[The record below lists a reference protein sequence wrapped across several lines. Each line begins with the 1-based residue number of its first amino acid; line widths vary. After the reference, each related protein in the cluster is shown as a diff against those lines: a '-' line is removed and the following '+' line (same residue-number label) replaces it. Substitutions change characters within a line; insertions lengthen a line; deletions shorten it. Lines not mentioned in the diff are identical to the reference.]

1 MQCIYFIFLK
11 TRVTSLN
18 SKQAWRVYC
27 LFECFVCL
35 FNWLV
40 AIIDYWFGDVVSFSV
55 VYIAYVKPFFILV
68 WCLISVLVWVMYLFS
83 FLKKG
88 NTELI
93 RFFVGHFW
101 STYISTLNY
110 LFQQMSPGT
119 LYPGRIHFWIWII
132 AEASIPSFWINIYFI
147 NN

>member
-1 MQCIYFIFLK
+1 MQCTYFIFLLHENK
-11 TRVTSLN
+11 NKGSLHLILN
-18 SKQAWRVYC
+18 RHGECTVILSV
-27 LFECFVCL
+27 LFACC
-35 FNWLV
+35 NYWLL
-40 AIIDYWFGDVVSFSV
+40 IWCSVVSFSV

-68 WCLISVLVWVMYLFS
+68 WCLISVLVWVMYFVS
-83 FLKKG
+83 FLEKV

-93 RFFVGHFW
+93 HFFVGNLW

-132 AEASIPSFWINIYFI
+132 AEASIPSF
-147 NN
+147 